1 MEYEKCLVE
10 LDEILNHLRK
20 EDLIKIP
27 YEIRNA
33 IKEQKDST
41 YKWTY
46 NEAKNL
52 NEQNMNRKTIAM
64 LSYLNMEYLL
74 DKEQKKI
81 MKEFH
86 KFYEIKVEKEKV
98 KKYNPNSIFKKP
110 SKNFT

>member
-33 IKEQKDST
+33 IKAQKDNT

-52 NEQNMNRKTIAM
+52 NEQDMNRKTIAM
-64 LSYLNMEYLL
+64 LSYLN
-74 DKEQKKI
+74 KI
-81 MKEFH
+81 GRASCRER
-86 KFYEIKVEKEKV
+86 V
-98 KKYNPNSIFKKP
+98 
-110 SKNFT
+110 